1 MSETAGPSVPRIPTV
16 AVSSEEEEA
25 ALESGIIAT
34 STDDTVNVAAE
45 EAQIATGV
53 VPDGA
58 AGADGMDVD
67 GQANGSGGYANIP
80 TGPAADQAPA
90 VDINAI
96 PDNAC
101 ETLYI
106 QNLNEKVQVEGVSY
120 RSILRRLIVRWVIPA
135 G

>member
-1 MSETAGPSVPRIPTV
+1 M

-34 STDDTVNVAAE
+34 SADDTVNVAAV
-45 EAQIATGV
+45 EAQITTGA

-106 QNLNEKVQVEGVSY
+106 QNLNEKVQVEGEY
-120 RSILRRLIVRWVIPA
+120 HRSTSRCFMVWWMST